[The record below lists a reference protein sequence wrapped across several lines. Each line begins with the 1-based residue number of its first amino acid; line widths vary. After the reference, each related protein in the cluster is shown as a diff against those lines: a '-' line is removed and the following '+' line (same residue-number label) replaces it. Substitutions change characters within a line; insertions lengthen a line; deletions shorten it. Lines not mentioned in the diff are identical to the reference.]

1 MKMTVKDLATGSRV
15 LAGRPGLKRAV
26 KSAQMIAPAFSS
38 DGEDRA
44 WASSVIHIR
53 PSEDAYL
60 CSLPRSKRLQLVRT
74 IMEQKPACIVVS
86 GRKVCPAL
94 LQQADLSKIAVLK
107 TGNLLHLTRMLVENL
122 SPHTSLHG
130 VLVQVFRLGTLIIGK
145 SAVGKSEV
153 ALDLLLRGHKL
164 VADDVVVIERS
175 KNEINGR
182 PVDMGSDLL
191 QIRGLG
197 ILNVRALYG
206 ESATVGSCKIGLV
219 VELEEW
225 QTGRQYTL
233 IGARERRYRLLGI
246 NLPYLKLPVKPGRNM
261 AVLVEVAVRNQMLK
275 QQGVFVARDV
285 GKRLR
290 TKLAG

>member
-1 MKMTVKDLATGSRV
+1 MRVTVKDLTAGSRV
-15 LAGRPGLKRAV
+15 LAGRPGLKRVV
-26 KSAQMIAPAFSS
+26 KSAQLIAPDLSA
-38 DGEDRA
+38 DGEDRR
-44 WASSVIHIR
+44 WASSIIHIR

-60 CSLPRSKRLQLVRT
+60 CTLPKRKRLMLLRT
-74 IMEQKPACIVVS
+74 VMEQKPACIVVS
-86 GRKVCPAL
+86 GKTVCPEL

-107 TGNLLHLTRMLVENL
+107 TGNLRRLTRLLVENL
-122 SPHTSLHG
+122 PPHASLHG
-130 VLVQVFRLGTLIIGK
+130 VLVHVFRLGTLIIGK

-153 ALDLLLRGHKL
+153 ALDLLLRGHQL
-164 VADDVVVIERS
+164 VADDVVVIERTDG
-175 KNEINGR
+175 EINGR
-182 PVDMGSDLL
+182 PVEMGSDLL

-261 AVLVEVAVRNQMLK
+261 AVLVEVAVRNQLLK
-275 QQGVFVARDV
+275 QQGVFVAREV
-285 GKRLR
+285 SKRLKAR
-290 TKLAG
+290 VAG